1 MKHRYDAVRGLP
13 ETESARKMA
22 VENKFNRDDT
32 TLDSNKMN
40 IADEKELKS
49 ELVLTQAQL
58 ATLKTQY

>member
-1 MKHRYDAVRGLP
+1 MQRDYADLKHRYDAMRGLP

-22 VENKFNRDDT
+22 IENKFNKDD

-49 ELVLTQAQL
+49 ELVLTQA
-58 ATLKTQY
+58 

>member
-1 MKHRYDAVRGLP
+1 MRGLP

-22 VENKFNRDDT
+22 IENKFNRDD

-49 ELVLTQAQL
+49 ELVLTQA
-58 ATLKTQY
+58 

>member
-22 VENKFNRDDT
+22 IENKFNRDDA
-32 TLDSNKMN
+32 LDSNKMN